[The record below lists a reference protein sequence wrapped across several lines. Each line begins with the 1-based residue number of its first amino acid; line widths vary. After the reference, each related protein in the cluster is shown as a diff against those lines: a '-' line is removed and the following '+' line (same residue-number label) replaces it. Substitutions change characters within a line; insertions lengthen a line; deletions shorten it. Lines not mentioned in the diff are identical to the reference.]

1 MISRATLLLIGALAL
16 PACQGAD
23 EAAGPNDHDTPDHVA
38 VGEDAGTP
46 PLAAVRSEWPS
57 AEDPGNPYYARIAPE
72 PPHIYED
79 GEWAVF
85 VFYRD
90 PGCVRPDFNLLDFF
104 DPPAA
109 FGCASMV
116 SGQSIWAEEIGV
128 GAPRQVTMSGN
139 GAVPVWLAPAAAAR
153 GAVADGMLTIG
164 ELEGLPGLLKGEA
177 SGFREVLMPHPLPPF
192 LGGGGHPN
200 PKLTLVARGTLED
213 GRSFRYQLNHG
224 DYGELHSLRLTIR

>member
-23 EAAGPNDHDTPDHVA
+23 EAAGPNSHDAPEDVE
-38 VGEDAGTP
+38 VGEHADAD

-57 AEDPGNPYYARIAPE
+57 PEDPGNPYYVRIEPV

-90 PGCVRPDFNLLDFF
+90 PGCIRSDFNLLEFF
-104 DPPAA
+104 DAPAA
-109 FGCASMV
+109 FGCVSMV
-116 SGQSIWAEEIGV
+116 SGQSIWADEIGV
-128 GAPRQVTMSGN
+128 GAPKQVTMSGN
-139 GAVPVWLAPAAAAR
+139 GAVPVWLAPAAVAA
-153 GAVADGMLTIG
+153 GAVADGTLTIG
-164 ELEGLPGLLKGEA
+164 ELGGLPGLVKGTA
-177 SGFREVLMPHPLPPF
+177 THLREVLMPHALPPF

-200 PKLTLVARGTLED
+200 PKLTLVARGGLED
-213 GRSFRYQLNHG
+213 GRSFRYQLNRG
-224 DYGELHSLRLTIR
+224 GYGELHTSRLTIR